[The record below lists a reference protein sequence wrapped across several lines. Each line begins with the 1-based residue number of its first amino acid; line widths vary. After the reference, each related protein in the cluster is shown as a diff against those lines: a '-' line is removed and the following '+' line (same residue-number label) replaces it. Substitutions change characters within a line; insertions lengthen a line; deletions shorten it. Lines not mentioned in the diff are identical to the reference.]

1 MKGKHDGQPD
11 LMSGFRMW
19 KVLRAGDGLYRQV
32 TGMLVLGG
40 EPSRPEV
47 YWNCRPGYMVELAG
61 GDGLA
66 TSRSELLGF

>member
-11 LMSGFRMW
+11 LMSGFRMR

-40 EPSRPEV
+40 ISVPEA
-47 YWNCRPGYMVELAG
+47 YWNYRPGYMIEPAG

-66 TSRSELLGF
+66 TSESELLGF